1 MGIHAEA
8 LPRIVPRVPL
18 DEIPGGGIAMNT
30 IDAVRANELTKVDLE
45 LGEAEAMGF
54 IDRDGRKVA
63 RNHDA
68 REIISRLVSVPVSTP
83 ASMTTLHASST
94 VPQQSPNPIHA
105 SSHQQPSGDFS
116 PQ

>member
-1 MGIHAEA
+1 
-8 LPRIVPRVPL
+8 
-18 DEIPGGGIAMNT
+18 MNT

-68 REIISRLVSVPVSTP
+68 REIISRLEAELAQRRFEYLQLKSDLRDAMSDLEKALQTIIG
-83 ASMTTLHASST
+83 ML
-94 VPQQSPNPIHA
+94 ND
-105 SSHQQPSGDFS
+105 G
-116 PQ
+116 